1 MNLLKATFGNAVQN
15 IVRNKLVNFLCFGII
30 AFTLLIFGIF
40 NYITYN
46 LEVFTQGFSKNIKAI
61 FYFHDDVRQGE
72 VELLIAKLKENL
84 LVKDVAFTSKN
95 QAEVDFSRQFPE
107 LKYILS
113 EFKNSPFPA
122 SIEVEFSQEYAM
134 NTKVVSLIEDIEKLD
149 IVESKQVNIDWAK
162 KIIVFKRFISVMGL
176 FLSLILIFVSG
187 FIIFNVIKISIFYR
201 KDEIN
206 VLRLVGA
213 TDWYIK
219 FPFVIEG
226 AFLGFFGSLMA
237 GGLLFITLK
246 LFPLYAT
253 FVFDIVK
260 GLINFKT
267 IPSSIFTKLII
278 LGTAIG
284 LFSSFISVRQ
294 FLKVPKN

>member
-1 MNLLKATFGNAVQN
+1 LNLLKATFGNAVQN

-40 NYITYN
+40 DYITYN
-46 LEVFTQGFSKNIKAI
+46 LEAFTRGFSKNIKAI

-72 VELLIAKLKENL
+72 VELLMAKLKENL
-84 LVKDVAFTSKN
+84 LVKDVGFTSKN

-134 NTKVVSLIEDIEKLD
+134 DTKMVSLIEDIEKLD

-187 FIIFNVIKISIFYR
+187 FIIFNVIKISIFFR

-219 FPFVIEG
+219 FPFIIEG

-267 IPSSIFTKLII
+267 IPSSIFIKLIV

-284 LFSSFISVRQ
+284 LFSSFISARQ
-294 FLKVPKN
+294 FLKVPKS

>member
-1 MNLLKATFGNAVQN
+1 LNLLKATFGNAVQN

-61 FYFHDDVRQGE
+61 FYFQDNVRQDE

-84 LVKDVAFTSKN
+84 LIKDVTFTSKN

-113 EFKNSPFPA
+113 EFKTSPFPA
-122 SIEVEFSQEYAM
+122 SIEVEFSQEYTM
-134 NTKVVSLIEDIEKLD
+134 DTKVVSLIEDIEKLD
-149 IVESKQVNIDWAK
+149 IVESKQVNIDWAQ

-176 FLSLILIFVSG
+176 FLSLILIFVSS

-213 TDWYIK
+213 TDKYIK

-253 FVFDIVK
+253 FVFNIVK
-260 GLINFKT
+260 GLIDFKT
-267 IPSSIFTKLII
+267 IPGSIFIKLIV

-294 FLKVPKN
+294 FLKVPKS

>member
-1 MNLLKATFGNAVQN
+1 VNLLKATFGNAIQN

-46 LEVFTQGFSKNIKAI
+46 LDVFTQGFSKNIKAI
-61 FYFHDDVRQGE
+61 FYFQDNVSQGE

-84 LVKDVAFTSKN
+84 LIKNVAFTSKN

-113 EFKNSPFPA
+113 EFKTSPFPA
-122 SIEVEFSQEYAM
+122 SIEVEFSQEYTM
-134 NTKVVSLIEDIEKLD
+134 DTKVVSLIEDIEKLD
-149 IVESKQVNIDWAK
+149 IVESKQVNIDWAQ

-176 FLSLILIFVSG
+176 FLSLILIFVSS

-253 FVFDIVK
+253 FVFNIVK

-267 IPSSIFTKLII
+267 IPGSIFIKLIV

-294 FLKVPKN
+294 FLKVPKG

>member
-15 IVRNKLVNFLCFGII
+15 IVRNKMVNFLSFGII

-46 LEVFTQGFSKNIKAI
+46 LEAFTRGFSKNIKAI

-72 VELLIAKLKENL
+72 VELLIDKLKENL
-84 LVKDVAFTSKN
+84 LIKDVTFISKN

-107 LKYILS
+107 LKYILA

-122 SIEVEFSQEYAM
+122 SIEVEFSQEYTLD
-134 NTKVVSLIEDIEKLD
+134 TKIISLIEDIEKLD

-162 KIIVFKRFISVMGL
+162 KIIVLKKFISVMGL
-176 FLSLILIFVSG
+176 FLSLILIFVSS

-219 FPFVIEG
+219 FPFIIEG

-253 FVFDIVK
+253 FVFNIVK
-260 GLINFKT
+260 DLINFKT
-267 IPSSIFTKLII
+267 IPTTIFIKLIV

-284 LFSSFISVRQ
+284 LVSSFISARQ

>member
-1 MNLLKATFGNAVQN
+1 MNLLKATFGNAIQN

-46 LEVFTQGFSKNIKAI
+46 LDVFTQGFSKNIKAI
-61 FYFHDDVRQGE
+61 FYFQDNVSQGE

-84 LVKDVAFTSKN
+84 LIKNVAFTSKN

-113 EFKNSPFPA
+113 EFKTSPFPA
-122 SIEVEFSQEYAM
+122 SIEVEFSQEYTM
-134 NTKVVSLIEDIEKLD
+134 DTKVVSLIEDIEKLD
-149 IVESKQVNIDWAK
+149 IVESKQVNIDWAQ

-176 FLSLILIFVSG
+176 FLSLILIFVSS

-253 FVFDIVK
+253 FVFNIVK

-267 IPSSIFTKLII
+267 IPGSIFIKLIV

-294 FLKVPKN
+294 FLKVPKG

>member
-1 MNLLKATFGNAVQN
+1 MNLVKTTIGNAAQN

-46 LEVFTQGFSKNIKAI
+46 LETFTQQFSKSIKAI
-61 FYFHDDVRQGE
+61 FYFLDEVRQSE
-72 VELLIAKLKENL
+72 VELLMKKLKENV
-84 LVKDVAFTSKN
+84 LVKNVVFTSKN

-113 EFKNSPFPA
+113 EFKSSPFPA
-122 SIEVEFSQEYAM
+122 SIEVEFNQEYTM
-134 NTKVVSLIEDIEKLD
+134 DTKIISLVEDIEKLN
-149 IVESKQVNIDWAK
+149 IVESKQVNLDWAK
-162 KIIVFKRFISVMGL
+162 KIIILKKFISVMGL
-176 FLSLILIFVSG
+176 FLSLILIFVSS

-246 LFPLYAT
+246 LFPIYAT
-253 FVFDIVK
+253 FMFNMVK
-260 GLINFKT
+260 GMIDFKT
-267 IPSSIFTKLII
+267 IPDSIFIKLIL
-278 LGTAIG
+278 LGTVIG
-284 LFSSFISVRQ
+284 LSSSYISARQ
-294 FLKVPKN
+294 FLKK

>member
-1 MNLLKATFGNAVQN
+1 MNLLKATFGNAGQN

-61 FYFHDDVRQGE
+61 FYFQNDVRQNE
-72 VELLIAKLKENL
+72 VELLMAKLKENL
-84 LVKDVAFTSKN
+84 LVKNVTFTSKN

-113 EFKNSPFPA
+113 EFKASPFPA
-122 SIEVEFSQEYAM
+122 SIEVEFNQEYTM
-134 NTKVVSLIEDIEKLD
+134 DTKIISLIEDIEKLN

-176 FLSLILIFVSG
+176 FLSLILIFVSS

-206 VLRLVGA
+206 VLKLVGA

-219 FPFVIEG
+219 LPFIFEG

-253 FVFDIVK
+253 FMFDIVK
-260 GLINFKT
+260 DLINFKN
-267 IPSSIFTKLII
+267 IPFGIFIKLIM

-284 LFSSFISVRQ
+284 LLSSYISVRQ
-294 FLKVPKN
+294 FLK

>member
-1 MNLLKATFGNAVQN
+1 MNLIKATFGNAVQN
-15 IVRNKLVNFLCFGII
+15 IVRNKLVNFLSFGII

-40 NYITYN
+40 DYITYN
-46 LEVFTQGFSKNIKAI
+46 LEAFTQGFSKNIKAI
-61 FYFHDDVRQGE
+61 FYFQDDVRQGE
-72 VELLIAKLKENL
+72 VELLMAKLKGNL
-84 LVKDVAFTSKN
+84 LIKDVAFTSKN

-113 EFKNSPFPA
+113 EFKYSPFPA
-122 SIEVEFSQEYAM
+122 SIEVEFNQEYTLD
-134 NTKVVSLIEDIEKLD
+134 TKIISLIEDIEKLD

-162 KIIVFKRFISVMGL
+162 KIIVLKRFISVMGL
-176 FLSLILIFVSG
+176 FLSLILIFVSS

-253 FVFDIVK
+253 FVFNIVK
-260 GLINFKT
+260 GVINFKT
-267 IPSSIFTKLII
+267 IPGSIFIKLIV

-284 LFSSFISVRQ
+284 LFSSFISARQ

>member
-46 LEVFTQGFSKNIKAI
+46 LEVFTRGFSKNIKAI
-61 FYFHDDVRQGE
+61 FYFHDDVRPGE
-72 VELLIAKLKENL
+72 VELLIARLKENL

-113 EFKNSPFPA
+113 EFKSSPFPA

-134 NTKVVSLIEDIEKLD
+134 DTKIVSLIEDIEKLD
-149 IVESKQVNIDWAK
+149 IIESKQVNIDWAK

-176 FLSLILIFVSG
+176 FLSLILIFVSS

-219 FPFVIEG
+219 LPFVIEG

-267 IPSSIFTKLII
+267 IPGSIFIKLIL
-278 LGTAIG
+278 LGTGIG
-284 LFSSFISVRQ
+284 LLSSYISVRQ
-294 FLKVPKN
+294 FLK

>member
-1 MNLLKATFGNAVQN
+1 LNLLKATFGNAAQN
-15 IVRNKLVNFLCFGII
+15 IVRNKLVNFLSFGII

-46 LEVFTQGFSKNIKAI
+46 LEAFTRGFSKNIKAI

-72 VELLIAKLKENL
+72 VELLIDKLKENL
-84 LVKDVAFTSKN
+84 LIKDVAFISKN

-107 LKYILS
+107 LKYILA

-122 SIEVEFSQEYAM
+122 SIEVEFSQEYTM
-134 NTKVVSLIEDIEKLD
+134 DTKIISLIEDIEKLD

-162 KIIVFKRFISVMGL
+162 KIIVLKKFISVMGL
-176 FLSLILIFVSG
+176 FLSLILIFVSS

-219 FPFVIEG
+219 FPFIIEG

-246 LFPLYAT
+246 LFPIYAT
-253 FVFDIVK
+253 FVFNIVK
-260 GLINFKT
+260 DLIDFKT
-267 IPSSIFTKLII
+267 IPSSIFIKLIV

-284 LFSSFISVRQ
+284 LFSSFISARQ

>member
-1 MNLLKATFGNAVQN
+1 
-15 IVRNKLVNFLCFGII
+15 
-30 AFTLLIFGIF
+30 
-40 NYITYN
+40 
-46 LEVFTQGFSKNIKAI
+46 
-61 FYFHDDVRQGE
+61 
-72 VELLIAKLKENL
+72 
-84 LVKDVAFTSKN
+84 
-95 QAEVDFSRQFPE
+95 VDFSRQFPE

-113 EFKNSPFPA
+113 EFKRSPFPA

-134 NTKVVSLIEDIEKLD
+134 DTKMVSLIEDIEKLD

-176 FLSLILIFVSG
+176 FLSLILIFVSS

-253 FVFDIVK
+253 FVFNIVK

-267 IPSSIFTKLII
+267 IPSSIFIKLIV

-284 LFSSFISVRQ
+284 LFSSFISARQ
-294 FLKVPKN
+294 FLEVPKN

>member
-1 MNLLKATFGNAVQN
+1 MNVSNLKNTFGNAIKN

-46 LEVFTQGFSKNIKAI
+46 LDVFTQGFSKNIKAI
-61 FYFHDDVRQGE
+61 FYFQEEVRQDE
-72 VELLIAKLKENL
+72 VDLLIKRLRENL
-84 LVKDVAFTSKN
+84 LVKNVVFTSKN
-95 QAEVDFSRQFPE
+95 QAEVNFSRQFPE
-107 LKYILS
+107 LEYILS
-113 EFKNSPFPA
+113 EFKRSPFPA
-122 SIEVEFSQEYAM
+122 SIEVEFHQEYAM
-134 NTKVVSLIEDIEKLD
+134 DTKIISLIEDIEKLN

-162 KIIVFKRFISVMGL
+162 KIIVLKRFISVVGV
-176 FLSLILIFVSG
+176 FLSLILIFVSS

-219 FPFVIEG
+219 FPFIIEG

-237 GGLLFITLK
+237 SALLFITLK
-246 LFPLYAT
+246 LFPLYAR
-253 FVFDIVK
+253 FMFDIVK
-260 GLINFKT
+260 GMIDFKT
-267 IPSSIFTKLII
+267 IPPGIFIRLIV

-284 LFSSFISVRQ
+284 LLSSYISAKQ
-294 FLKVPKN
+294 FLKN